1 MTSADSR
8 AIEFAPLRGFDAE
21 EEADHLFHATEDR
34 DLEDATSRKEDP
46 NIYRA
51 L

>member
-1 MTSADSR
+1 MTSAESR

-21 EEADHLFHATEDR
+21 EAQNVYHGGEIEE
-34 DLEDATSRKEDP
+34 DLEAGASRSEP
-46 NIYRA
+46 SPIRA